1 MNEINKANDI
11 PDVEAIINEI
21 RKDLKS
27 AGATIS
33 EDELKETK
41 EVRYDEDL
49 YANLIAANRAWNA
62 GHLPQQG
69 IKFKI
74 RKALRRLL
82 GIDDFNGN
90 VIRILN
96 ELIKILEGQDTVM
109 SGELLFSNRLRIDL
123 LTQLSRR
130 LSEYDDMDI
139 ELRLRRIEKQC
150 KQTSCEK

>member
-21 RKDLKS
+21 RKDLKK
-27 AGATIS
+27 AGAAIS

-41 EVRYDEDL
+41 EVRDDEDL
-49 YANLIAANRAWNA
+49 YTNVIAANRSWNA

-69 IKFKI
+69 MKFKI

-90 VIRILN
+90 IIRILN

-109 SGELLFSNRLRIDL
+109 SGELLFRNRLRIDL
-123 LTQLSRR
+123 LTQLSHR
-130 LSEYDDMDI
+130 LSQYDDMNI
-139 ELRLRRIEKQC
+139 EQRLRRLEKPMEQ
-150 KQTSCEK
+150 E